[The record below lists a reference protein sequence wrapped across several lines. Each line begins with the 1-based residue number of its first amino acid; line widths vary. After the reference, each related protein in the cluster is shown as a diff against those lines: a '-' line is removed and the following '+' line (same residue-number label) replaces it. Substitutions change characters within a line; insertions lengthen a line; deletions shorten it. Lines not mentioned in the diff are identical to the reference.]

1 MHLWSDPWRACAEE
15 RSLANPRLTRL
26 AVARGTRVRRQ
37 EHRMIRMKAALVE
50 KARAPLIV
58 DEVELDD
65 PHEGEVQVKIVASGV
80 CHSCLHAADGSW
92 SEIPVPIVLGDEGAG
107 IIAKVGK
114 GVTHLK
120 EGDHAILSWAPSCGQ
135 CHYCVTGRPVHC
147 EVRADKPARLA
158 DGTTRMRWRG
168 ETLYR
173 FGTVASHSE
182 YTTIPSSSAIKIRDD
197 VPLTTVAL
205 IGCSVMTGVGAVL
218 NTAQVPAGATVA
230 IWGAGGIGLN
240 VVQGAALAAAGEII
254 VVDMLDNKLEF
265 ARKFGAT
272 HTINASTTDPVETI
286 RSLTRRGVEYAFVAT
301 GHTKAI
307 EQAWQSLANA
317 GTCVVIGMP
326 GTGELVQ
333 ISGRGIA
340 GSERVLRGSFYGS
353 ARTRVDFPRMVELYR
368 SGKLDIDGLINR
380 KFALD
385 DADEAYRALAAGEL
399 ARGIIVN

>member
-1 MHLWSDPWRACAEE
+1 M
-15 RSLANPRLTRL
+15 
-26 AVARGTRVRRQ
+26 
-37 EHRMIRMKAALVE
+37 MRMKAAIVE
-50 KARAPLIV
+50 KVRSPLIV

-65 PHEGEVQVKIVASGV
+65 PLEGEVQVKIVASGV

-92 SEIPVPIVLGDEGAG
+92 TEIPLPIVLGDEGAG
-107 IIAKVGK
+107 IVAKAGR
-114 GVTHLK
+114 GVKDVK
-120 EGDHAILSWAPSCGQ
+120 EGDHVILSWAPSCGL

-147 EVRADKPARLA
+147 ETRSDQPARLH

-182 YTTIPSSSAIKIRDD
+182 YTTIPSSSAIRIRDD

-240 VVQGAALAAAGEII
+240 VVQGAALAAAGEVI
-254 VVDMLDNKLEF
+254 VVDVLDNKLEF

-272 HTINASTTDPVETI
+272 RTINAREADPVAEI
-286 RSLTRRGVEYAFVAT
+286 RALTRRGVEYAFVAT
-301 GHTKAI
+301 GHVKAI

-326 GTGELVQ
+326 GSGEMVQ
-333 ISGRGIA
+333 ISGRNIA

-380 KFALD
+380 RFTLD
-385 DADEAYRALAAGEL
+385 QADEAYRALEAGEL
-399 ARGIIVN
+399 ARGVIVN